1 LKISTPGVWVRRLR
15 STTVIVA
22 LVSVTPM
29 FAGCVSAVDESAAFG
44 FNGTPQGA
52 PDLAATAEGATKPDG
67 AQSSATATE
76 AATETA
82 KAEAP
87 VVAAAAENTEKT
99 AAADKS
105 DLSPLASGRTA
116 IAAYAGATVG
126 GSSETTPATAIVDP
140 KRADSTLFAS
150 LFAQSEAKTP
160 IRNAESGK
168 ARRVLLKPEG
178 APVPVDG
185 RSGPMEISAL
195 PGVKTR
201 ASLFE
206 IGQRASADYDAEILE
221 EAKGEEGSYQVAS
234 LSGMARMA
242 PNGLLVQ
249 RPDVQT
255 GCFDP
260 QLVSMIRA
268 VERKFNTKVVVT
280 SGYRSPSYN
289 KRVNGAQKS
298 MHMACKAADIQV
310 PGANNLVV
318 ANFVRTLP
326 GRGGVGTYCHTTAI
340 HIDTGK
346 ERDWA
351 WACRRRRA

>member
-1 LKISTPGVWVRRLR
+1 MKISTPGVWVRRLR
-15 STTVIVA
+15 STTVFVA
-22 LVSVTPM
+22 LVSTAPM

-44 FNGTPQGA
+44 FNGAPQTT
-52 PDLAATAEGATKPDG
+52 DLATTAEGAAKPDD
-67 AQSSATATE
+67 APAATPE
-76 AATETA
+76 AETETA
-82 KAEAP
+82 KADAP
-87 VVAAAAENTEKT
+87 AVAAVEAEATENTAVT
-99 AAADKS
+99 ADKS
-105 DLSPLASGRTA
+105 DVSALASGRTA

-126 GSSETTPATAIVDP
+126 GSSETTPAASIVDP

-160 IRNAESGK
+160 IRNADSGK

-178 APVPVDG
+178 APVAVDG
-185 RSGPMEISAL
+185 RGGPMQMAGL

-221 EAKGEEGSYQVAS
+221 EANGEEGSYQVAS

-340 HIDTGK
+340 HVDTGK